1 MHLDLSKRIM
11 PGTDAWNANA
21 SRSLKREIIVQASIK
36 AARIEQRGKWIAVPW
51 SVPALAFYA
60 LFALF
65 PMLIALY
72 LSFTQ
77 WNGLSPETWVGLQ
90 NWRALLSDSVTGHAL
105 LLTFELMALCWIIQ
119 TPLSLL
125 LGIFMA
131 GKQRY
136 RSILSVFYFIPLLF
150 SAVAIGLT
158 WLSILDPNFG
168 LLNTLLTAIGLP
180 GLTRGWLGD
189 PSLAFYVIVG
199 LISWQFIPFHALLY
213 MGGARQI
220 PRELYEAASI
230 DGAGRVQQFF
240 MITLP
245 QLKYTLVTSTTLIL
259 TGSLTYFDLIWVT
272 TGGGPGF
279 ATRVLPLQ
287 MYITAFQDESV
298 GYGSVL
304 AVLLAVIGILL
315 SLALLRFTGFS
326 RMSSQREGL

>member
-1 MHLDLSKRIM
+1 M
-11 PGTDAWNANA
+11 
-21 SRSLKREIIVQASIK
+21 EASIK
-36 AARIEQRGKWIAVPW
+36 AARIEQRGKWIAVLW
-51 SVPALAFYA
+51 SVPALVFYA

-90 NWRALLSDSVTGHAL
+90 NWRALLSDTVTGHAL

-119 TPLSLL
+119 TPISLL

-131 GKQRY
+131 GRQRY
-136 RSILSVFYFIPLLF
+136 RSILGVFYFIPLLF

-168 LLNTLLTAIGLP
+168 LLNTLLNAIGLS